1 MSSGDAVSDGDAR
14 CGVRL
19 HLDITQRAVSH
30 EARRREAAPRDS
42 PDADI
47 GYRARASAGNAR
59 EAQAAIMAEVK
70 LKEPSRAGDAAPPR
84 QVDSRGAEV

>member
-1 MSSGDAVSDGDAR
+1 MLFLMAMHGVVCVSI
-14 CGVRL
+14 L
-19 HLDITQRAVSH
+19 TSHTRAVSH

-42 PDADI
+42 PDADRRT
-47 GYRARASAGNAR
+47 GER
-59 EAQAAIMAEVK
+59 ETRGRPGTQAAIMAEVK

>member
-1 MSSGDAVSDGDAR
+1 MAMHGVVCVSI
-14 CGVRL
+14 L
-19 HLDITQRAVSH
+19 TSHTRAVSH

-42 PDADI
+42 PDAD
-47 GYRARASAGNAR
+47 RAHAGER
-59 EAQAAIMAEVK
+59 ETRGRPGTQAAIMAEVK

>member
-1 MSSGDAVSDGDAR
+1 MAMHGVVCVSILTSHSGPSATRRAGAR
-14 CGVRL
+14 PP
-19 HLDITQRAVSH
+19 RATRQMQIAH
-30 EARRREAAPRDS
+30 GRR
-42 PDADI
+42 
-47 GYRARASAGNAR
+47 AGNAR

>member
-1 MSSGDAVSDGDAR
+1 MAMHGVVCVSI
-14 CGVRL
+14 L
-19 HLDITQRAVSH
+19 TSHTRAVSH

-42 PDADI
+42 PDSRSRT
-47 GYRARASAGNAR
+47 GER
-59 EAQAAIMAEVK
+59 ETRGRPGTQAAIMAEVK

>member
-1 MSSGDAVSDGDAR
+1 MLFLMAMHGVVCVSI
-14 CGVRL
+14 L
-19 HLDITQRAVSH
+19 TSHTRAVSH

-42 PDADI
+42 PDAD
-47 GYRARASAGNAR
+47 RARTRTGER
-59 EAQAAIMAEVK
+59 ETRGRPGTQAAIMAEVK